1 MGEVEP
7 KVYGGG
13 GGRSWTNRTRIRK
26 VLLVLPRLLS
36 FFPCFSRFSRVEI
49 KGERKEKR
57 ERERKASFGK
67 TLNLISSNLSY
78 LWERIVDRSI
88 DLFLLF

>member
-49 KGERKEKR
+49 KGERKEKK
-57 ERERKASFGK
+57 ERERKFWRNFESDLIEFFISLGTDRRSF
-67 TLNLISSNLSY
+67 
-78 LWERIVDRSI
+78 D
-88 DLFLLF
+88 